1 MSATASKFQTLY
13 FSCVEKMA
21 SVLCSKGLQVL
32 RINDSY
38 STLRLN
44 NSGFLR
50 GSVLGHCPINICV
63 SDLEFLVI
71 TRGAVDSA

>member
-1 MSATASKFQTLY
+1 ML
-13 FSCVEKMA
+13 
-21 SVLCSKGLQVL
+21 KGLQVL

-50 GSVLGHCPINICV
+50 GSILGYCPINICV

-71 TRGAVDSA
+71 MQGTVDSA